1 MPFDREILSQGMA
14 FPIVGK
20 QNAPQ
25 IWMPCKLNPEQY
37 ENFGLQPI
45 RDGAYGI
52 QRIHDRIVAGQTDPD
67 TDFLSQ
73 RWKRGDSSIV
83 AGLHRETVNAG
94 GIGQQV
100 KLKPCSSRQRSAT
113 LRNTSSGDHDGGLT
127 AEFNYFLDRVG
138 APCAQASDYNIS
150 GLTTALRHR
159 FRNPALRRLGMPVE
173 RAFFPQIDVSD
184 QEDGDVNEHL
194 HEAVDSNA
202 V

>member
-1 MPFDREILSQGMA
+1 MA
-14 FPIVGK
+14 FPVVGK

-25 IWMPCKLNPEQY
+25 VWVPGELNAEQV
-37 ENFGLQPI
+37 EDFALEPI
-45 RDGAYGI
+45 RAEPDGD
-52 QRIHDRIVAGQTDPD
+52 QRIHDSIVAGQADAD
-67 TDFLSQ
+67 TDFLAE
-73 RWKRGDSSIV
+73 RDGDQVVVQFV
-83 AGLHRETVNAG
+83 ARFHRETVNAR
-94 GIGQQV
+94 GIAEQIELQAV
-100 KLKPCSSRQRSAT
+100 LVAT
-113 LRNTSSGDHDGGLT
+113 AFGNASKEFAWDHDGGLT

-194 HEAVDSNA
+194 HEAVDSKT